1 MRKILLNPLS
11 LILLAALSVGLLA
24 CNGAQNES
32 TSSAAPADEGAPRL
46 SAEPETASP
55 SGEKRILFFGNSLTA
70 GYGID
75 PTQAFPALIQ
85 EKIDS
90 LSLPYQ
96 VVNAGLS
103 GETTA
108 SGKNRIEWLLR
119 RPVDILVLELG
130 GNDGLRGI
138 DPQETRRNL
147 QAIIDLT
154 KSRYPDVKIIIAGM
168 EAPPN
173 MGQAF
178 TGEFRVLFRELAVN
192 NQTALIPFLLQG
204 VGGDP
209 RLNLPDGIHPTPEGH
224 RIVAQNVW
232 EVLRPLLD
240 ETGM

>member
-1 MRKILLNPLS
+1 MRKILFNPLLLVLFAS
-11 LILLAALSVGLLA
+11 LTAGLLG
-24 CNGAQNES
+24 CNGKQNES
-32 TSSAAPADEGAPRL
+32 ASQQVSAGENAPRL
-46 SAEPETASP
+46 AAESEEGSP
-55 SGEKRILFFGNSLTA
+55 TEEKRILFFGNSLTA

-75 PTQAFPALIQ
+75 PAQAFPALIQ

-90 LSLPYQ
+90 LDLPYQ

-119 RPVDILVLELG
+119 RPVEILVLELG

-154 KSRYPDVKIIIAGM
+154 KSRYPDVKIVMAGM

-173 MGQAF
+173 MGNTF
-178 TGEFRVLFRELAVN
+178 TEEFRVLFRELAIN

-209 RLNLPDGIHPTPEGH
+209 QLNLPDGIHPTAEGH